1 MACTTNII
9 FVDNFIKKKISIDN
23 KIFSIFIFV
32 LMISSTSSASEYR
45 PKNFEEII
53 GQDAIVKTLNNAI
66 DKDNIPQALLFCGP
80 RGVGKTS
87 CARILAKTINNIDE
101 DFEYNIFELDAA
113 SNNSVED
120 IRNITDQIRIPPQ
133 KGRYKVYIIDEVH
146 MLSNQAFNAFLKSLE
161 EPPKHVV
168 FILATTEKNKILPTI
183 LSRCQIYDFKKV
195 DNKSITNLLIKICK
209 EKKIKHQDG
218 SLLLIAERSDGS
230 IRDSLSIFDRLV
242 SFTDYNLTLDEVT
255 SNLNIIDFDTYFR
268 LSDLINNKDI
278 PGILCLYN
286 EIYDKGFDDLN
297 FLNGLSKHL
306 RELLVYRLNSNDK
319 LSDHKSELSKR
330 YIEHS
335 KNILDK
341 DLILMI
347 EIINET
353 LVNYQRVNDKRMHIE
368 LCLMKI
374 ASLDSIKK
382 KKSLI
387 KTTEL
392 KVSKQKEILEI
403 EDKDSSK
410 LFKQPQIN
418 DISSLSIAS
427 LNFKKSVEDE
437 SDNVDIELPNDD
449 FTDNDFEIAW
459 KKFCELEKK
468 DGNNNILSLLKMN
481 QPFIND
487 NLIIINTINKMNY
500 KEMNGYKSK
509 IQTFISK
516 ELNNYSI
523 IVDVKLSEET
533 DKKKFLN
540 SKEKLEMIQKNNE
553 SIISLIEEFS
563 LRI

>member
-1 MACTTNII
+1 
-9 FVDNFIKKKISIDN
+9 
-23 KIFSIFIFV
+23 
-32 LMISSTSSASEYR
+32 MISSNSSAAEYR
-45 PKNFEEII
+45 PKNFEEMI
-53 GQDAIVKTLNNAI
+53 GQDAIVKTLSNAI
-66 DKDNIPQALLFCGP
+66 KKDNIPQALLFCGP

-87 CARILAKTINNIDE
+87 CARILAKTINNLEE
-101 DFEYNIFELDAA
+101 DFDYNIFELDAA

-133 KGRYKVYIIDEVH
+133 TGRYKVYIIDEVH

-161 EPPKHVV
+161 EPPEHVV

-195 DNKSITNLLIKICK
+195 DSKSITKLLIKICK
-209 EKKIKHQDG
+209 EKKIKYEDG
-218 SLLLIAERSDGS
+218 SLFLIAERSDGS

-242 SFTDYNLTLDEVT
+242 SFTNSNLTLEGVT
-255 SNLNIIDFDTYFR
+255 SNLNILDFNTYFK
-268 LSDLINNKDI
+268 LSDLINDKDI
-278 PGILCLYN
+278 PGLLYLYN
-286 EIYDKGFDDLN
+286 DIYDKGFDDLN

-306 RELLVYRLNSNDK
+306 RELLVYKLNSFDK
-319 LSDHKSELSKR
+319 LSDHKNELSKR

-335 KNILDK
+335 KNMLDP
-341 DLILMI
+341 DIISMI

-353 LVNYQRVNDKRMHIE
+353 LVNYQRVSDKRIHVE

-374 ASLDSIKK
+374 ASLDTIKK

-387 KTTEL
+387 KTTKLISSNE
-392 KVSKQKEILEI
+392 KEILE
-403 EDKDSSK
+403 DKDKESGI
-410 LFKQPQIN
+410 LFKNPQIKG
-418 DISSLSIAS
+418 ISSLSIAS
-427 LNFKKSVEDE
+427 LNFKRSVEEENDE
-437 SDNVDIELPNDD
+437 LDLNLPNDD

-487 NLIIINTINKMNY
+487 NLIIINTINQMNY
-500 KEMNGYKSK
+500 KEMMSYKTK

-523 IVDVKLSEET
+523 SIDVKLSAET
-533 DKKKFLN
+533 DKKKFLDT
-540 SKEKLEMIQKNNE
+540 KEKLKIIQESNE
-553 SIISLIEEFS
+553 NIISLIEEFN